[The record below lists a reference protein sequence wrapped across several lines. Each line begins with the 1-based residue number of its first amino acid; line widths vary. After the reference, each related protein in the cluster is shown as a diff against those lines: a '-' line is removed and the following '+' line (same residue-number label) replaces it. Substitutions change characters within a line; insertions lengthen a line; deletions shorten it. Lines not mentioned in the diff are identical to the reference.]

1 MVNRDQVIA
10 YLLHQMAEDER
21 QAFSEQWFVE
31 PELRDELR
39 MAEADLLDAYT
50 RGQVSREQRKQIE
63 RYLLAS
69 SHQRQKLEFAQAL
82 ATALPSARPRKIH
95 WAMMG
100 AVAAGL
106 VLVAALSTVI
116 ARNRRLEN
124 ELAHL
129 QSQALSQAKPAPP
142 QGGVY
147 AIFLPAGTLR
157 AGAGIRLSLPKGVEV
172 LHLELELE
180 PGQEREFDSAV
191 VSTAGRIVLREQP
204 VSLEGARP
212 AARAS
217 LWIPAKLLAPG
228 NYTIGLQSSGTPVAY
243 YSFTVLG
250 R

>member
-1 MVNRDQVIA
+1 LIA
-10 YLLHQMAEDER
+10 YLLHQMAEEER
-21 QAFSEQWFVE
+21 QAFSERWFVE

-50 RGQVSREQRKQIE
+50 RGEVSREQHKQIE

-69 SHQRQKLEFAQAL
+69 SIQRQKLEFAQAL

-95 WAMMG
+95 WAMVG

-124 ELAHL
+124 ELAYL
-129 QSQALSQAKPAPP
+129 QSQALSQPQPAPP
-142 QGGVY
+142 RGGVY

-157 AGAGIRLSLPKGVEV
+157 SRTGIRLSLPTGVDV
-172 LHLELELE
+172 FHLELGLE
-180 PGQEREFDSAV
+180 PGQDGEFDSAV
-191 VSTAGRIVLREQP
+191 LSISGRIVFRQQP
-204 VSLEGARP
+204 VSLEGAAP
-212 AARAS
+212 LARAS
-217 LWIPAKLLAPG
+217 LWIPSKLLAPG
-228 NYTIGLQSSGTPVAY
+228 NYTIRLESSGTPVAY
-243 YSFTVLG
+243 YSFTVL

>member
-1 MVNRDQVIA
+1 MVNRDQLIA

-21 QAFSEQWFVE
+21 QTFSERWFVE

-39 MAEADLLDAYT
+39 RAEADLLDAYT
-50 RGQVSREQRKQIE
+50 RGEVSRERHMQIE

-69 SHQRQKLEFAQAL
+69 SSQRQKLKFAQAL

-95 WAMMG
+95 WATLG

-106 VLVAALSTVI
+106 VLVAALSMVM

-129 QSQALSQAKPAPP
+129 QSQALSQEQPAPP

-147 AIFLPAGTLR
+147 AIFLPAGALR
-157 AGAGIRLSLPKGVEV
+157 SRAGIRLTLPTGVDV
-172 LHLELELE
+172 LHLELGLE
-180 PGQEREFDSAV
+180 PEQDREFDSAV
-191 VSTAGRIVLREQP
+191 VSVSGRIVFRQQP
-204 VSLEGARP
+204 VSLEGTASVTRV
-212 AARAS
+212 S
-217 LWIPAKLLAPG
+217 LWIPSKLLAPG
-228 NYTIGLQSSGTPVAY
+228 NYTIRLESSGTPVAY
-243 YSFTVLG
+243 YSFTVL